1 MFKRCLSWRRCLG
14 AAVFAAAAVG
24 VNWTSNAEA
33 QSGISQPT
41 DWQRFYH
48 YPYVY
53 YPTNF
58 QPRVQFD
65 SLYYKYPQERRIPVY
80 RADWY
85 NYYPNTR
92 PYHSGHHFYLD
103 VF

>member
-1 MFKRCLSWRRCLG
+1 MLKRCL
-14 AAVFAAAAVG
+14 AAAAVAAAFAG
-24 VNWTSNAEA
+24 VNGASTAHA
-33 QSGISQPT
+33 QYGVSQPT

-80 RADWY
+80 RADWH
-85 NYYPNTR
+85 NFYPNVR
-92 PYHSGHHFYLD
+92 PYHSGHHFELD

>member
-1 MFKRCLSWRRCLG
+1 MLKRCLG
-14 AAVFAAAAVG
+14 AAAVVAAFAG
-24 VNWTSNAEA
+24 VNSVSTAHA
-33 QSGISQPT
+33 QYGVSQPT

-85 NYYPNTR
+85 NEYPNNR
-92 PYHSGHHFYLD
+92 AYHSGHHFELD